1 MVVDSLQAAS
11 AVAGRAQAQGEII
24 PALIEIDCDGHR
36 AGVQPG
42 NTEQLL
48 AIARELH
55 GAGCLRGVMTH
66 AGESYGCRSVEA
78 IADMAEQERRAAVSC
93 ADAIRASGLPC
104 PVVSVGSTPTAHFA
118 RSLEGVTECAP
129 ASTCSSIW

>member
-1 MVVDSLQAAS
+1 
-11 AVAGRAQAQGEII
+11 
-24 PALIEIDCDGHR
+24 
-36 AGVQPG
+36 
-42 NTEQLL
+42 
-48 AIARELH
+48 
-55 GAGCLRGVMTH
+55 MTH

-93 ADAIRASGLPC
+93 ADAIRAAGLPC